1 MAAWEYDQS
10 GITYDEAG
18 GLTYDGGTPTPPTPA
33 VTGGSIG
40 GGVEIDWK
48 DLKPRPKVR
57 EKPRRKRLSA
67 SASVGPAV
75 LSLSLAFGRVEA
87 LGGGVAE
94 VMAPARLA
102 LAAPSPE
109 AAGSAAAE
117 AGGVEL
123 PWGLNYRDRQRRRRE
138 AEELWL
144 LSLE

>member
-1 MAAWEYDQS
+1 MAAWEYDQNS
-10 GITYDEAG
+10 ILYDQAG

-40 GGVEIDWK
+40 GGVEIDWA

-57 EKPRRKRLSA
+57 QKPKRKRVSA
-67 SASVGPAV
+67 SASVGPVV
-75 LSLSLAFGRVEA
+75 LRLIPAFGRVEI
-87 LGGGVAE
+87 LGGASGSV
-94 VMAPARLA
+94 APARLA
-102 LAAPSPE
+102 LAVSSPR
-109 AAGSAAAE
+109 ARGGAVAE
-117 AGGVEL
+117 AGGIEL

>member
-1 MAAWEYDQS
+1 MPVWNYDS
-10 GITYDEAG
+10 AGVTYDG
-18 GLTYDGGTPTPPTPA
+18 VGFTYDGGSPVPPTPS

-57 EKPRRKRLSA
+57 QKPRRKRLNT
-67 SASVGPAV
+67 SASVGPAT
-75 LSLSLAFGRVEA
+75 LSLSLTFGRVEA

-94 VMAPARLA
+94 VTAPASLA
-102 LAAPSPE
+102 LAAYSPE
-109 AAGSAAAE
+109 VRGGAAAE

-123 PWGLNYRDRQRRRRE
+123 PWGLNYRDRQARRRE

>member
-1 MAAWEYDQS
+1 MAVW
-10 GITYDEAG
+10 TYDNAG
-18 GLTYDGGTPTPPTPA
+18 VTYDGVGFTYDGGSPVPPTPS

-40 GGVEIDWK
+40 GGVEIEWK

-57 EKPRRKRLSA
+57 GKPRRKRLSA

-75 LSLSLAFGRVEA
+75 LSLSLTFGRVEA
-87 LGGGVAE
+87 LGGGVASA
-94 VMAPARLA
+94 APARLG
-102 LAAPSPE
+102 LAAHSPT
-109 AAGSAAAE
+109 ARGGAVAE

-123 PWGLNYRDRQRRRRE
+123 PWGLNYRDRQARRRE